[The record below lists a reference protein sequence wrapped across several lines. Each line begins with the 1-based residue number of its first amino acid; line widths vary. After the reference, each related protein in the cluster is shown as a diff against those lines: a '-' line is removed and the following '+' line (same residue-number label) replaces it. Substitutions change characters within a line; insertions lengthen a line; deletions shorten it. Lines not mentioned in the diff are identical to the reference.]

1 MAWKKS
7 ESCCIIRP
15 MRLWLAILGLMIV
28 FPVFAGAPVEQ
39 DGPLAPCK
47 GADSSATRPTSPW
60 SVELASSFSK
70 QEALDGFNQA
80 KQAYPDVLGDY
91 EPVLVEYCDLSLGTD
106 IRYGARIGFDDRDA
120 ADQLCAKLQEAG
132 GACIVQKN

>member
-1 MAWKKS
+1 
-7 ESCCIIRP
+7 
-15 MRLWLAILGLMIV
+15 MRCPLSLLGLLIIV
-28 FPVFAGAPVEQ
+28 PALAGAPVEQ
-39 DGPLAPCK
+39 DGPLAPCQ

-106 IRYGARIGFDDRDA
+106 IRYAAWIGFDDRDA
-120 ADQLCAKLQEAG
+120 ADQLCAKLREAG
-132 GACIVQKN
+132 GAYIVQKN

>member
-1 MAWKKS
+1 MKY
-7 ESCCIIRP
+7 
-15 MRLWLAILGLMIV
+15 RLSLLGLLII
-28 FPVFAGAPVEQ
+28 FPALAGAPVEQ

-47 GADSSATRPTSPW
+47 GGGSSATRPSSPW

-80 KQAYPDVLGDY
+80 KQAYPDVLGAY
-91 EPVLVEYCDLSLGTD
+91 EPILVEYCDLSLGTD